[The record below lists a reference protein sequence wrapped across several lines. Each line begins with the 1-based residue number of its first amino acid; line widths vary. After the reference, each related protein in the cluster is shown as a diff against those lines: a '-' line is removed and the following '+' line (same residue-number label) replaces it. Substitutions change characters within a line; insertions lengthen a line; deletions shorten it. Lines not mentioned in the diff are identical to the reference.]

1 MNLPAS
7 LQFPATGSRLPLERL
22 YRHLPQITA
31 ALLVVAIAWQGVQ
44 LTWVLRGRN
53 PQISAITPVSAP
65 VVGAM
70 PARIDVQSIANAHL
84 FGAAAAEN
92 TDPNNAP
99 PTQVNLVLAGVMAA
113 EDPKRGYAIIGESAA
128 NAKVHTVG
136 QSLPGG
142 VRLYAVYP
150 DRVLIDRNS
159 QIETLRL
166 PRQTPSFAPQP
177 RAAAVSAP
185 AASFADNL
193 RRIAQSNPSALNE
206 VLRPQPV
213 FANGTQR
220 GYRVYP
226 GRDRQQFAKLGL
238 QPGDLVTSINGT
250 PLDDPNRGQEIFNT
264 LASSDH
270 VNVTVERNGQPQQLT
285 LNTAQIS
292 LPQAAESAGVPPQ
305 PIGAPARGAETETQ

>member
-1 MNLPAS
+1 MNLPATLRFS
-7 LQFPATGSRLPLERL
+7 AMGTRMPAARL
-22 YRHLPQITA
+22 YRYLPQIVA
-31 ALLVVAIAWQGVQ
+31 ALLVIAIAWQAVQ

-53 PQISAITPVSAP
+53 TRISAVTPAP
-65 VVGAM
+65 APPTVAM
-70 PARIDVQSIANAHL
+70 PARLDVQSIANAHL
-84 FGAAAAEN
+84 FGTATAINA
-92 TDPNNAP
+92 DPNNAP

-113 EDPKRGYAIIGESAA
+113 ADPKRGYAIIGESAA

-136 QSLPGG
+136 QQLPGG

-166 PRQTPSFAPQP
+166 PRQAPSFAPVP
-177 RAAAVSAP
+177 RAAAASAP

-193 RRIAQSNPSALNE
+193 RRIAQSNPNALNE

-292 LPQAAESAGVPPQ
+292 LPQAAEPAGVVPP
-305 PIGAPARGAETETQ
+305 PNVAPARGAENETQ

>member
-1 MNLPAS
+1 M
-7 LQFPATGSRLPLERL
+7 ERL
-22 YRHLPQITA
+22 YRHLPQIVA
-31 ALLVVAIAWQGVQ
+31 ALLVVAVAWQAVQ

-53 PQISAITPVSAP
+53 IPISAGTAAP
-65 VVGAM
+65 AAATVPM
-70 PARIDVQSIANAHL
+70 PARLDIQSIANAHL
-84 FGAAAAEN
+84 FGAATANA
-92 TDPNNAP
+92 DPNTAP
-99 PTQVNLVLAGVMAA
+99 PTDVNLVLAGVMAA
-113 EDPKRGYAIIGESAA
+113 TDPKRGYAIIGESAA

-136 QSLPGG
+136 QPLPGG

-166 PRQTPSFAPQP
+166 PRQMPSFAPAP
-177 RAAAVSAP
+177 RAAAVPAP
-185 AASFADNL
+185 AANFADNL
-193 RRIAQSNPSALNE
+193 RRIAQSNPNALNE

-292 LPQAAESAGVPPQ
+292 LPQAAEPAGVVPP
-305 PIGAPARGAETETQ
+305 PNVAPARGAENETQ